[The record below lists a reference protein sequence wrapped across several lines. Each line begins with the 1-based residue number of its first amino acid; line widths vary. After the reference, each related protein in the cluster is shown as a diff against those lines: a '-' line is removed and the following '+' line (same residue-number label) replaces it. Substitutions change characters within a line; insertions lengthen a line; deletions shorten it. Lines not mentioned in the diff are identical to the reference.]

1 MRLPS
6 SSSLVFATLAISSSS
21 STLSALAAPAGDH
34 AQAQSAI
41 SASNNH
47 DRRSSVAYPRSENGD
62 VPQARSEETSQ
73 VERRDLISTL
83 CGLPGVPALLG
94 PIGLCVSGAPA
105 AEAAGIMSML
115 SENAT
120 DPSVEGSPTWIPP
133 SSDADTSNNATSS
146 SGASSASDQP
156 PSRRQVPA
164 APAPPAGA
172 PQLPVDP
179 STVTGIVAGV
189 PGKAEDTVGQAPL
202 PQPLKDKAGTVEGT
216 LPVSPGQIPS
226 MVAGKIP
233 SVVKDKAGTVEGAVP
248 QPIKDKAG
256 AVLGAVPVSPPV
268 RRSHRARRDVPS
280 TPAGAPSPPAGA
292 PVGAPAPPFPPPGAP
307 AGAPS
312 PPVQPP
318 VPSSAAST
326 TVTSTVTE
334 TAAPTSA

>member
-47 DRRSSVAYPRSENGD
+47 DRRSSVAYSRSENGD

-94 PIGLCVSGAPA
+94 PIGLCLSGAQA
-105 AEAAGIMSML
+105 AEAASIMSML

-146 SGASSASDQP
+146 SGPSSASDQP
-156 PSRRQVPA
+156 PSRRQVPS

-179 STVTGIVAGV
+179 NTVTGIVAGV

-248 QPIKDKAG
+248 QQIKDKAG
-256 AVLGAVPVSPPV
+256 AVLGAAPVSPPV

-292 PVGAPAPPFPPPGAP
+292 PVGEPAPPFPPPGAP